1 MRVFTSVPR
10 NDGRLWSHSYAL
22 RYPHREQEE
31 VSVDDQLDPALLCV
45 AESVQNFS
53 DSDRIKPDSYHI
65 RSGFRQVW
73 HLPLCIM
80 AGLSID
86 HTSQLGDAKTCDNP
100 LSLQGLQGPYC
111 SRKFPKPAT
120 EIQTN
125 IASSL
130 YDILPLAKDAQ
141 KCFWCQW
148 HDLLATKY
156 NV

>member
-100 LSLQGLQGPYC
+100 LSLQGLQEPYC
-111 SRKFPKPAT
+111 SRKISQAGHWNTDQYSKQSVWHT
-120 EIQTN
+120 
-125 IASSL
+125 ASGKRCS
-130 YDILPLAKDAQ
+130 KM
-141 KCFWCQW
+141 
-148 HDLLATKY
+148 LLMPVAWFISH
-156 NV
+156 